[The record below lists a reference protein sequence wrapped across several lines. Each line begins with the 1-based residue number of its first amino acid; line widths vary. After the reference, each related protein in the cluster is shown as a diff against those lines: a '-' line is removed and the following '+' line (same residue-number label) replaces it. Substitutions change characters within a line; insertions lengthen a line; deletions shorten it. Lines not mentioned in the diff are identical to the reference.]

1 MTEPIVAI
9 PVATVVTPIVVTIVV
24 TIAVTIAVAIVVAT
38 IVTPLVAIAVAIVG
52 LRRRDD
58 AADERERKS
67 RSLPN
72 RPDEPA
78 LGCTIGRDA

>member
-1 MTEPIVAI
+1 
-9 PVATVVTPIVVTIVV
+9 
-24 TIAVTIAVAIVVAT
+24 VAT

-67 RSLPN
+67 RSSEQTFHFDLPN